1 LTGRSPVRVERFAF
15 GALLALVLVLG
26 YVNWRLLYWQ
36 PEPAASVAPAPVIT
50 PAAANPAPRPG
61 AQIATTPKDYKNILA
76 RPLFDSSRRPQEMA
90 AAKPVPAPPKPAAA
104 PFPADKFKLVGI
116 MRSPNRST
124 RALLRTNATDPG
136 NWIDEGGAIA
146 GWAVVRIGEDRVELS
161 ANGVTGVV
169 KLTAAAAATA
179 VATTSQLAPPANPQK

>member
-1 LTGRSPVRVERFAF
+1 
-15 GALLALVLVLG
+15 LALVLVLG

-50 PAAANPAPRPG
+50 PAAANPVPRPG
-61 AQIATTPKDYKNILA
+61 AGIAATPKDYKNILA
-76 RPLFDSSRRPQEMA
+76 RPLFDSSRRPQEIA
-90 AAKPVPAPPKPAAA
+90 ATKPVPPPPKPAAA

-169 KLTAAAAATA
+169 RLTVATA
-179 VATTSQLAPPANPQK
+179 VATSSQVATPPQVATPVHTQK

>member
-1 LTGRSPVRVERFAF
+1 M
-15 GALLALVLVLG
+15 LVLVLS

-36 PEPAASVAPAPVIT
+36 PDTRSIVAPAPVIA
-50 PAAANPAPRPG
+50 PAAANPVPRPG
-61 AQIATTPKDYKNILA
+61 AGVAAMPKDYKNILA
-76 RPLFDSSRRPQEMA
+76 RPLFDSSRRPQQVGA
-90 AAKPVPAPPKPAAA
+90 TKPVPPPPKAAAA

-116 MRSPNRST
+116 MRSLNRPT

-146 GWAVVRIGEDRVELS
+146 GWAVVRIAEDRVELS

-169 KLTAAAAATA
+169 KLTTATA
-179 VATTSQLAPPANPQK
+179 VATSSQVATPAPTQKK